1 MSNSQSF
8 DFSSLKRM
16 TVDNLIEKCKQYV
29 EQYVSK
35 KAASRLDDAYKASKF
50 DEVKRILKMT
60 LERIKAKIKISEYQK
75 AEKAVKDEFPDA
87 KELFVS
93 SNTNEGSQDDNMG
106 TGSGM
111 IAVIVILVAIIVV
124 ALLLYFKPW
133 NKSINVSN
141 KTVDEVISHGIKKG
155 NSIRYTE
162 KDKDLMELIHELSVI
177 YDNTDQYLNS

>member
-8 DFSSLKRM
+8 DFNSLKKM
-16 TVDNLIEKCKQYV
+16 SVDKLMSLNQKYV
-29 EQYVSK
+29 EEYLSQED
-35 KAASRLDDAYKASKF
+35 ADRFSRAYQKEDF

-93 SNTNEGSQDDNMG
+93 SDTNEGSQDDNMG

-133 NKSINVSN
+133 NKSIDVSN